1 MSVALLPNARQ
12 PFIDGA
18 GNPLAGGQV
27 FFYLPGT
34 LTPKTTWSDI
44 AGLIP
49 NANPV
54 ILDAEGTATIW
65 AVGPYREIVRDAF
78 GNLISDSDT
87 LAVPATP
94 IGAGMDFW
102 GSTAPARWLF
112 CYGQAISRTAYA
124 ELFAVLGTTYGV
136 GDGSTTFNLPD
147 KRGRA
152 SVPRDN
158 MGGSSAARVSAVL
171 ASTTL
176 GAAGGDQNIP
186 THLHPITDPTHTH
199 GLNNPTHT
207 HGVTDPTHFHAY
219 FTDVAAGAGAQPQVL
234 GPGVANVKSYNTSA
248 AATGVTVDAAA
259 TAVTANAA
267 ATGITA
273 TGNTGA
279 GTGLNVQPSIICNY
293 IIYAGV

>member
-12 PFIDGA
+12 QFFDGS

-27 FFYLPGT
+27 FFYQPGG
-34 LTPKTTWSDI
+34 LTPKTTWSDS
-44 AGLIP
+44 AGLVP

-54 ILDAEGTATIW
+54 VLDASGTATIW
-65 AVGPYREIVRDAF
+65 AVGPYRQILRDAF
-78 GNLISDSDT
+78 GDLIWDRDT
-87 LAVPATP
+87 LGVPATP

-102 GSTAPARWLF
+102 GATAPARWLF
-112 CYGQAISRTAYA
+112 CYGQAISRTTYA
-124 ELFAVLGTTYGV
+124 ELFAVLSTTYGP
-136 GDGSTTFNLPD
+136 GDGATTFNLPD

-158 MGGSSAARVSAVL
+158 MGGVDAARVALVL

-186 THLHPITDPTHTH
+186 THLHPITDPTHAHT
-199 GLNNPTHT
+199 LNNPAHT
-207 HGVTDPTHFHAY
+207 HGVTDPTHLHAFY
-219 FTDVAAGAGAQPQVL
+219 TDVVPGAGAQPQSP
-234 GPGVANVKSYNTSA
+234 GPGVANVAAYNTAA
-248 AATGVTVDAAA
+248 AATGVTVNNA
-259 TAVTANAA
+259 TTAITANAA

-293 IIYAGV
+293 IIFAGV